1 MAKADVLQLVTDL
14 GVTTVDQTEIGIFY
28 DEVVRELGFNEI
40 LTGTE
45 LVPVKAGN
53 PEYILVEDT
62 MRALEFHANGG
73 RLDPIDITSLQSVFG
88 VGWRT
93 RTGTP
98 LGYTQEEENEKTFRL
113 VPSPT
118 QDDTITVIR
127 TEARTDVPV
136 WLELPIALDVLG
148 REYQRESDHQ
158 DVAFA
163 QIARQLSLLLFKLVG
178 VSNNAART

>member
-14 GVTTVDQTEIGIFY
+14 GVTTVDQNEIGIFY
-28 DEVVRELGFNEI
+28 DEVVRELGFQEI

-45 LVPVKAGN
+45 LVPVQAGK
-53 PEYILVEDT
+53 PDYILVEDT
-62 MRALEFHANGG
+62 VRAMEFHATGG

-88 VGWRT
+88 VAWRT

-98 LGYTQEEENEKTFRL
+98 LAYTQEEENEKTFRL
-113 VPSPT
+113 VPNST

-127 TEARTDVPV
+127 TETRTDVPV
-136 WLELPIALDVLG
+136 WLELPMALDILG
-148 REYQRESDHQ
+148 REYQRESNHQ

-178 VSNNAART
+178 VSNNGKT